1 MSFNLRYAKQ
11 LIGAGLDGIAAARQE
26 SNGAI
31 FTPPLQTVAWTPTA
45 IGAMIG
51 ALGTRLIRRDKG
63 ASGAAIGGL
72 IGSVFGFGAALAWA
86 SRDFTGPAARKTLRG
101 VNTVRDAH
109 WLESH
114 PITYA

>member
-1 MSFNLRYAKQ
+1 MTFDFTYTRQ
-11 LIGAGLDGIAAARQE
+11 LVGAGMDAIAAARQE
-26 SNGAI
+26 CKGAI

-45 IGAMIG
+45 IGATIG
-51 ALGTRLIRRDKG
+51 ALGSRLIRRDKG
-63 ASGAAIGGL
+63 TSGAAIGGL

-86 SRDFTGPAARKTLRG
+86 SRDFTRPAARKTVQG